1 MSNST
6 HQREQRP
13 SPESPWSLSL
23 GRVSGIPIRLHFT
36 FLLLLGW
43 LAFAAYR
50 GEGPGRWYGLLYV
63 IGIFTCVVL
72 HELGHSVVAQRYGIN
87 VAEIVLYPIGGVAR
101 LEKLPHPAQELWIAL
116 AGPAVNVVI
125 AVAIYIGLQ
134 ATGSVVPWEQMT
146 LESPAWWQKLL
157 LANVILVVFNMI
169 PAFPMDGGRVLRASL
184 ALRIGELRAT
194 EIAAGIGQL
203 FAILI
208 GFLGLLFNPLLLFIA
223 FFVFIGAGQE
233 AMMYRGKALV
243 EGLPV
248 RAAMITDFRTLPV
261 NATLEQA
268 KDLLLSTTQQDF
280 PVMHGDEVV
289 GLLSR
294 QALLRGFAEH
304 GPTGYVAGSMARDY
318 VTASPDQDLED
329 IAPEVQSGKQFCV
342 LVMEDG
348 HLVGMI
354 TPENLAE
361 LLVIQQLKQ
370 REKTGT
376 PGGFA

>member
-1 MSNST
+1 
-6 HQREQRP
+6 
-13 SPESPWSLSL
+13 
-23 GRVSGIPIRLHFT
+23 LHFT

-43 LAFAAYR
+43 LAIAAYR

-63 IGIFTCVVL
+63 IGIFACVVL
-72 HELGHSVVAQRYGIN
+72 HELGHSLVAQRYGIH
-87 VAEIVLYPIGGVAR
+87 VSEIILYPIGGVAR
-101 LEKLPHPAQELWIAL
+101 LEKLPKPAQELWIAL
-116 AGPAVNVVI
+116 AGPAVNVLI
-125 AVAIYIGLQ
+125 ATAIYIGLQ
-134 ATGSVVPWEQMT
+134 TRGALIPWEQMR

-169 PAFPMDGGRVLRASL
+169 PAFPMDGGRVLRALL
-184 ALRIGELRAT
+184 ALQLGELRAT

-203 FAILI
+203 FAIAI

-223 FFVFIGAGQE
+223 FFVFVGAGQE

-248 RAAMITDFRTLPV
+248 RAAMITEFRTLPV

-268 KDLLLSTTQQDF
+268 KDLLLATSQQDF

-304 GPTGYVAGSMARDY
+304 GPTGYVAGSMARDFPT
-318 VTASPDQDLED
+318 VSPDQDLED
-329 IAPEVQSGKQFCV
+329 IAPEVQSGNQFCI
-342 LVMEDG
+342 LVMENG
-348 HLVGMI
+348 NLVGMI

-370 REKTGT
+370 REKMGT
-376 PGGFA
+376 HGGVG